1 MDRQGNTYTI
11 LYSIVLVVVVA
22 ALLSVVSLSLQPAQT
37 KNKENEKRQNILSA
51 IHITSTPEASATEFE
66 KYIKEQ
72 YIVNSKGEEKEGN
85 AFSIDIAGE
94 YAKPVEQRQ
103 LPIFVAEVDG
113 SKKYILPVYGTGL
126 WGAIWGYIAL
136 NEDKSTVYGAFF
148 DHAGETPGLGAEIAT
163 QHFTAPFQGKQI
175 FEGSQLVGILVVKGG
190 ANGNHEVDG
199 ISGGTITSKAVETMI
214 KNYLTYYEPF
224 LKEK

>member
-1 MDRQGNTYTI
+1 M
-11 LYSIVLVVVVA
+11 YSIVLVVVVA
-22 ALLSVVSLSLQPAQT
+22 ALLAVVSLSLQPAQT

-148 DHAGETPGLGAEIAT
+148 DHAGET
-163 QHFTAPFQGKQI
+163 
-175 FEGSQLVGILVVKGG
+175 

>member
-22 ALLSVVSLSLQPAQT
+22 ALLAVVSLSLQPAQT

-113 SKKYILPVYGTGL
+113 SKKYILPVCTGRRSFCHCFSFVIL
-126 WGAIWGYIAL
+126 S
-136 NEDKSTVYGAFF
+136 DPSVPFRKTAFF
-148 DHAGETPGLGAEIAT
+148 CNKL
-163 QHFTAPFQGKQI
+163 
-175 FEGSQLVGILVVKGG
+175 
-190 ANGNHEVDG
+190 
-199 ISGGTITSKAVETMI
+199 
-214 KNYLTYYEPF
+214 
-224 LKEK
+224 

>member
-22 ALLSVVSLSLQPAQT
+22 ALLAVVSLSLQPAQT

-136 NEDKSTVYGAFF
+136 NEDKDTVYGTYFS
-148 DHAGETPGLGAEIAT
+148 HASETPGLGAEIAGET
-163 QHFTAPFQGKQI
+163 QTNLRGLA
-175 FEGSQLVGILVVKGG
+175 VGGHPRSKRRCQRQPRSGRHLGR
-190 ANGNHEVDG
+190 NHHLQ
-199 ISGGTITSKAVETMI
+199 SGRNHDK
-214 KNYLTYYEPF
+214 KLF
-224 LKEK
+224 DLL